1 MPTTENSTKTQSGQ
15 AQSGQALGEAA
26 EQARTPLLA
35 ALGAGDLAAQT
46 IADTL
51 GKLRS
56 RLNEGA
62 ESARTGVNE
71 LPNDLKERFDPAELR
86 KLVDAYTQSAV
97 QLYGYLADRG
107 ETTFERIQAQPQ
119 FKQAWSQLEQVQGR
133 VDTAVG
139 DARVLADDV
148 LGKVTRTTRSWGEK
162 AAETTEKTTS
172 DAAEKVREAASD
184 VADTVEETGSDAA
197 TATRSASRRTA
208 NRTAPA
214 KSAPKSTGA
223 AKTGTAAKKTTGK
236 SEN

>member
-1 MPTTENSTKTQSGQ
+1 MPTNENSTKTPGQ
-15 AQSGQALGEAA
+15 AQSGPALGEAA

-51 GKLRS
+51 SKLRG

-71 LPNDLKERFDPAELR
+71 LPHDLKERFDPAELR
-86 KLVDAYTQSAV
+86 KRVDAYTQSAV

-119 FKQAWSQLEQVQGR
+119 VKQAWSQLEQVQGR

-139 DARVLADDV
+139 DARVIADDV

-162 AAETTEKTTS
+162 AAETTEKTTTV
-172 DAAEKVREAASD
+172 AAEKVRETAAD
-184 VADTVEETGSDAA
+184 VADAVEETGSDAA
-197 TATRSASRRTA
+197 TATRSTSRKAA
-208 NRTAPA
+208 NRTAAA
-214 KSAPKSTGA
+214 KTAPKTTGA
-223 AKTGTAAKKTTGK
+223 AKTGTAKKATGK